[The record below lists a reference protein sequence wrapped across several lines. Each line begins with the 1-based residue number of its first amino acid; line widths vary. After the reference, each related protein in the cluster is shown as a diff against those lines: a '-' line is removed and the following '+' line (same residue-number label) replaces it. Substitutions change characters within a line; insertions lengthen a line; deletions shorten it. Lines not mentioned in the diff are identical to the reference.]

1 MAGGGTAPSMKMSDV
16 FLLIG
21 MSIILG
27 GVIMHVWTTPTSLDG
42 DTPTLENGA
51 SMMKGDTL
59 TFEINPTNASM
70 ITITVENEDGETV
83 VEEAWSKAEGE
94 NFEYVFEADV
104 GGFFTFEVTFDSGEG
119 EAYVDVNRTSM
130 IDFVAYPI
138 GIACIAFGVYKRT
151 MESDEVMDAELEG

>member
-70 ITITVENEDGETV
+70 ITITVQNDEGETV
-83 VEEAWSKAEGE
+83 VEEAWSKAEL
-94 NFEYVFEADV
+94 
-104 GGFFTFEVTFDSGEG
+104 SL
-119 EAYVDVNRTSM
+119 
-130 IDFVAYPI
+130 IHI
-138 GIACIAFGVYKRT
+138 
-151 MESDEVMDAELEG
+151 